1 MSLKDKAK
9 AKAKS
14 KLKNK
19 FKKVALAVV
28 KPFLPYII
36 IFFVLLFA
44 FCTVIDAIFV
54 DDVQQDE
61 SSMSQEEKDIRSS
74 CISKASYLNMCHNIL
89 DGDSTTDLLD
99 MDNRENDKEIQWSHL
114 YALMAFHNM
123 ADGSKLDTNLLEK
136 VSKSF
141 ESTFKYETYKIK
153 TETTT
158 TTKDENGNDVTSTN
172 TSEQT
177 VYLLIESD
185 TIMGHYKYNYEEKTI
200 TEGNTKTTKKV
211 FTGEELIG
219 EQYERLK
226 KYLKNNLHVRDDDL
240 DIDIQVVIQ
249 ASNGYYDG
257 KENTAWLQG
266 NSSSSTII
274 TNGKGLVPKGMFT
287 WPIPGYTTITSPFGM
302 RVHPITGVYKL
313 HTGTDVSAP
322 IRSKFCGYGRW
333 NSNYCNIF
341 KFLWKYGYDRPSEM
355 ALLLYMHMALN
366 YLLQLIKQ

>member
-1 MSLKDKAK
+1 MSLKNKAK
-9 AKAKS
+9 AVAKN
-14 KLKNK
+14 KIKNK
-19 FKKVALAVV
+19 FKKATFAVI

-36 IFFVLLFA
+36 IFLVLLFA

-61 SSMSQEEKDIRSS
+61 SSMSQEEQEVRAL
-74 CISKASYLNMCHNIL
+74 CISKASFLNKCHNFL
-89 DGDSTTDLLD
+89 DGNSTFELLD
-99 MDNRENDKEIQWSHL
+99 MDNREQDKEIQWSHL

-123 ADGSKLDTNLLEK
+123 SDGSKLDTNLLEK
-136 VSKSF
+136 VAKYF

-158 TTKDENGNDVTSTN
+158 TTKDENGKETTTTN

-177 VYLLIESD
+177 VYLLVESD
-185 TIMGHYKYNYEEKTI
+185 TIMGHYKYNYEEKTL

-219 EQYERLK
+219 EKYERLK
-226 KYLKNNLHVRDDDL
+226 KYLKNNLHVRTE
-240 DIDIQVVIQ
+240 DIDTDVQVVIQ
-249 ASNGYYDG
+249 ASTGYYDG

-274 TNGKGLVPKGMFT
+274 TDGKGLVPKGMFT

-302 RVHPITGVYKL
+302 RVHPITRC
-313 HTGTDVSAP
+313 
-322 IRSKFCGYGRW
+322 I
-333 NSNYCNIF
+333 
-341 KFLWKYGYDRPSEM
+341 
-355 ALLLYMHMALN
+355 
-366 YLLQLIKQ
+366 